1 MSLEFRHR
9 GLATDQ
15 WVAVH
20 WPRAPHGAYD
30 ILIHETHQ
38 TAMDRRP
45 EHSEEK
51 LTPTLSIGG
60 KKQAAD
66 SPGWTPARQGDGVYR
81 LKDGKLLRKKRSLK
95 IQFEDESGGSRQ
107 SSRTVLISG
116 VLTML
121 ALVLVSFWFYMN
133 RAKTRAA
140 AAQQDNPPRV
150 LQTPQTDVVVAT
162 AKDWRGELPL
172 ETATGFV
179 QAATPEERL
188 RYVRNPDSNAE
199 ILADFFENGPGSREK
214 LSALVPIRS
223 IQTDEMAAEEF
234 RADFEEGPSRVVC
247 VVLENDSAKV
257 DFKCYARH
265 GKVDCDKLLDGSAG
279 RADEVRL
286 IVSASDPYYNFAFAD
301 DRQWTNFTGQN
312 PDLPVDFLLYARAG
326 SKAETEIRNA
336 VESGPALMTLSLQ
349 SRDGSHKHRQF
360 EVTHVMARSWVEP
373 PALKTKSAE

>member
-1 MSLEFRHR
+1 
-9 GLATDQ
+9 
-15 WVAVH
+15 VAAH
-20 WPRAPHGAYD
+20 WQRAPHGTHV

-66 SPGWTPARQGDGVYR
+66 SPGWTPERQGDGVYR

-95 IQFEDESGGSRQ
+95 IQFEDESGSRRQGSKA
-107 SSRTVLISG
+107 VLISAL
-116 VLTML
+116 LTML
-121 ALVLVSFWFYMN
+121 ALVLVSFWFYMK

-140 AAQQDNPPRV
+140 AAHRENNPSRV
-150 LQTPQTDVVVAT
+150 LHIPQADVVAAA
-162 AKDWRGELPL
+162 AKDWKGELPL
-172 ETATGFV
+172 EIATGFV
-179 QAATPEERL
+179 QAATIEGRL

-199 ILADFFENGPGSREK
+199 ILADFFERGPGSREK

-247 VVLENDSAKV
+247 VVLENDSARV

-265 GKVDCDKLLDGSAG
+265 GTVDSRKLLDGSAD
-279 RADEVRL
+279 RADEIRL
-286 IVSASDPYYNFAFAD
+286 IVSASEPYYNFTFAD

-312 PDLPVDFLLYARAG
+312 PDLPVDLLLYAKAG
-326 SKAETEIRNA
+326 SKAETEIRKA

-349 SRDGSHKHRQF
+349 SRDGSHKYRQF
-360 EVTHVMARSWVEP
+360 EVTHVTALSWVEP
-373 PALKTKSAE
+373 FQVKEKSAK